1 VDLALGADGDIDL
14 TGGEARLVSGVD
26 ALVQHLRIRY
36 RTFLG
41 EWYGDRRI
49 GVPWFQVV
57 FVKNPNMRLVRSLI
71 REVAI
76 TTPGVAAVLELR
88 VTVNSARV
96 AAISFVC
103 RTTENVTFPFTFSEP
118 VLEVEA

>member
-1 VDLALGADGDIDL
+1 VDLALDANGDIDL

-26 ALVQHLRIRY
+26 ALVQHMRIRY

-41 EWYGDRRI
+41 EWILDRRI

-57 FVKNPNMRLVRSLI
+57 FVKNPNLRLVRSLI

-76 TTPGVAAVLELR
+76 TTPGVDAVLELR
-88 VTVNSARV
+88 VSVNALREAS
-96 AAISFVC
+96 ISFVC
-103 RTTENVTFPFTFSEP
+103 RTTEGVTFPFTFSEP

>member
-26 ALVQHLRIRY
+26 ALVQHLRIRFK
-36 RTFLG
+36 TFLG
-41 EWYGDRRI
+41 ECYRDRRV

-57 FVKNPNMRLVRSLI
+57 FVKNPNLRLVRSLI
-71 REVAI
+71 REVAF
-76 TTPGVAAVLELR
+76 TTPGVAAVLDLR
-88 VTVNSARV
+88 VTVSSDREAS
-96 AAISFVC
+96 ISFLC
-103 RTTENVTFPFTFSEP
+103 RTTEGVTFPFTFTEP